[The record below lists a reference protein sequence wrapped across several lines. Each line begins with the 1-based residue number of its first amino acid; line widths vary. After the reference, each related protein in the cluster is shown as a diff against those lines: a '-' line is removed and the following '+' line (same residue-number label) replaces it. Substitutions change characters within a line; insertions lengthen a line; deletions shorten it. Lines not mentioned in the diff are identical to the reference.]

1 VSLVDSEQPVDFLTT
16 VYLEQ
21 ILSTLDYRP
30 PAIRG
35 GEKLT
40 PEQLQS
46 FRSYFERNGVP
57 ADVISRL
64 EILRK
69 ADRIDYQ
76 VSHSP
81 VPLNYR
87 LTSPKLVAAIV
98 KHIVNNSERGAVL
111 IFMPGVQ
118 EIRQCIEALQATS
131 LGQTNILPLHA
142 NLSSDE
148 QKRVF
153 ASTPWRKIVVATN
166 VAEVS
171 SLFLV

>member
-1 VSLVDSEQPVDFLTT
+1 VDSEQLIDSLAT

-35 GEKLT
+35 GEKFT
-40 PEQLQS
+40 PEQSQS
-46 FRSYFERNGVP
+46 FRDYFERNGVS
-57 ADVISRL
+57 ADVISKL

-69 ADRIDYQ
+69 TDRIDYQ
-76 VSHSP
+76 VSRIS
-81 VPLNYR
+81 VPFNSC
-87 LTSPKLVAAIV
+87 LTSSKLVAAIV
-98 KHIVNNSERGAVL
+98 KHIVNSSERGAIL

-118 EIRQCIEALQATS
+118 EIRQCIEALRATS
-131 LGQTNILPLHA
+131 LGQTSILPLHA

-166 VAEVS
+166 VAEVW